1 MTDDSTT
8 PDDHTDVL
16 HSGEAG
22 GRVIRGAVIRTAGFG
37 VGILFGLGTSAILLR
52 HLGVSDYGKYGTIAA
67 LLGLVL
73 ALSDGGLSTIGARE
87 LSTAKAG
94 EERNRKLSSLML
106 IRLGT
111 TSLGVVIAVIFAAIA
126 YSAELS
132 LGAALVGVSVLLIS
146 MQSMATLPLLVGL
159 RLAPVTALE
168 VLRHVLTFAGVAA
181 LVLASA
187 GLTAFFF
194 VQIPI
199 AAVLLLIT
207 LIYVRRT
214 FNVAMRADRGEA
226 LHLARATLPLAVAT
240 TMIVLYGGVMVIL
253 VSLLTSEYETGLYV
267 TSARVM
273 EVVIGLP
280 SIVTGLALPIL
291 TVANLTDRERLRS
304 ALQQMI
310 ELGLLISTLVAALI
324 ALTAPSIIALI
335 GGPKFADAAP
345 ILAVQGIA
353 VIGVFLNQTL
363 QFALVSIHQQRLLI
377 ITNSIAL
384 AALVIYG
391 LAFVSAFDAIGGAY
405 AVIAGEA
412 TLAVLLLLTVRLS
425 AADIQPS
432 LRFIWKIALCAAA
445 AMAAS
450 LVTLPSHW
458 LNGLIGA
465 TVFAVVA
472 IVVRAIPPELIV
484 ALAAPVMHQD
494 RTRALLRR
502 YYGDA

>member
-1 MTDDSTT
+1 
-8 PDDHTDVL
+8 
-16 HSGEAG
+16 
-22 GRVIRGAVIRTAGFG
+22 
-37 VGILFGLGTSAILLR
+37 
-52 HLGVSDYGKYGTIAA
+52 
-67 LLGLVL
+67 
-73 ALSDGGLSTIGARE
+73 
-87 LSTAKAG
+87 
-94 EERNRKLSSLML
+94 
-106 IRLGT
+106 
-111 TSLGVVIAVIFAAIA
+111 
-126 YSAELS
+126 
-132 LGAALVGVSVLLIS
+132 
-146 MQSMATLPLLVGL
+146 
-159 RLAPVTALE
+159 
-168 VLRHVLTFAGVAA
+168 
-181 LVLASA
+181 
-187 GLTAFFF
+187 
-194 VQIPI
+194 
-199 AAVLLLIT
+199 
-207 LIYVRRT
+207 
-214 FNVAMRADRGEA
+214 MRADRGEA

-472 IVVRAIPPELIV
+472 IIVRAIPPELIV

-502 YYGDA
+502 YYGAA